1 MNLSLSRQQ
10 TIIFVA
16 LAILTLIIL
25 TFTLL
30 SAVAHIDVLHMFLSS
45 GIIPDVWV
53 RWP

>member
-30 SAVAHIDVLHMFLSS
+30 STVAHVNILHMILSS
-45 GIIPDVWV
+45 GIIPDIWV
-53 RWP
+53 RNP